1 MSRKIDPY
9 VYDILENIERVQ
21 SEASGQ
27 SFADFQRDWKLRF
40 AVQRAIEIISEASRR
55 LPADLKATRP
65 EIPWPSIAGMGNL
78 LRHEYQSI
86 SDKVIWEV
94 VQRDLPLLKT
104 AVEAIAKSL
113 DE

>member
-1 MSRKIDPY
+1 MPRKVGPY
-9 VYDILENIERVQ
+9 AHDILENIGRIEGAV
-21 SEASGQ
+21 SSQ
-27 SFADFQRDWKLRF
+27 SFAHFQRDWKLRF

-55 LPADLKATRP
+55 LPAELKAGHP

-86 SDKVIWEV
+86 SDEVIWEV
-94 VQRDLPLLKT
+94 VQRDLPLLKI
-104 AVEAIAKSL
+104 AVEAIAKAL

>member
-1 MSRKIDPY
+1 MPRKVGPY
-9 VYDILENIERVQ
+9 AYDILENIDRIRSSVSGKSLAEFQ
-21 SEASGQ
+21 S
-27 SFADFQRDWKLRF
+27 DWKLRF

-55 LPADLKATRP
+55 LPSDSKAAHP

-78 LRHEYQSI
+78 LQHEYQSI

-94 VQRDLPLLKT
+94 VERDLPALRT